1 MTPLINYNELW
12 SLFHQKKRGSGVDWD
27 KRAPS
32 FFQAVSSSNEADEII
47 PALNLLPADSVLDM
61 GAGTGRF
68 AIPLAKYVTHVTAV
82 EPSSGMAS
90 YLKQGMAD
98 AGQNNYSIVSKRW
111 EEIEIEKDIPLHDV
125 VFASNSLGFYD
136 LAAGL
141 KKLDAAAKRSVHILW
156 FAGPD
161 RHPMD
166 EELMI
171 RLGLLPGDS
180 IGFDY
185 IIIAHVLHDM
195 GIYANIRVDPIK
207 SIHTYD
213 SLDEAVTWWTERRNI
228 EPEKVPVIRE
238 YLEEKLTPMDN
249 GRLSMPRKGWR
260 AHLWWEKSGIFES
273 NE

>member
-1 MTPLINYNELW
+1 MIPLVNYNELW
-12 SLFHQKKRGSGVDWD
+12 SLLYQKKSGSGVDWD

-32 FFQAVSSSNEADEII
+32 FFRAVSNSNEADEII
-47 PALNLLPADSVLDM
+47 PAMDLLPGDTVIDM

-68 AIPLAKYVTHVTAV
+68 AIPLAKHVSHVTAI

-98 AGQNNYSIVSKRW
+98 AGLSNYSVVSQKW
-111 EEIEIEKDIPLHDV
+111 EDIEVGKDIQVHDV
-125 VFASNSLGFYD
+125 VFASNSLGFPD

-141 KKLDAAAKRSVHILW
+141 KKLDEAAKRAVHILW

-166 EELMI
+166 EELKI
-171 RLGLLPGDS
+171 RLGYKPGDS
-180 IGFDY
+180 FGFDY
-185 IIIAHVLHDM
+185 IVIAHVLHDM

-207 SIHTYD
+207 SMHTYD
-213 SLDEAVTWWTERRNI
+213 SLDEAVTWWAERRDI
-228 EPEKVPVIRE
+228 EPEKIPVIRD
-238 YLEEKLTPMDN
+238 YLKEKLIPLDN

-260 AHLWWEKSGIFES
+260 AHLWWEKGNFEQ
-273 NE
+273 